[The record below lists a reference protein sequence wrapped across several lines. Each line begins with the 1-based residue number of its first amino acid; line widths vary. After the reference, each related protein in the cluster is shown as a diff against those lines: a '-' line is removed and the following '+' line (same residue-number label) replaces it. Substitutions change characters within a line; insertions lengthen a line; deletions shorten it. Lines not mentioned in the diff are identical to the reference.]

1 MSDKIKFFALGGLD
15 ESGKNMYIVEV
26 NDKIFILD
34 CGLKYPSKNITGV
47 DAICS
52 DMNYIIQNKARVKAI
67 IVSHSHFE
75 ECGAIPVLCKF
86 INVPVYC
93 TEFTRIIIEHF
104 NSDFEINTKIN
115 YHIISPTYK
124 EVIDGVQFSFT
135 PLTHSVPGSVSVKIH
150 TSQGIIAYIPG
161 LIFDPTAERPF
172 HTGLKELQF
181 GDKDSYLALLCSS
194 SGSTK
199 QGYTV
204 PKHKIKK
211 LIQSQFD
218 TCEGKLMI
226 ANYSSNLFNLKEIFD
241 LCEKYNKTV
250 FLYSRSMDDKRL
262 LQIKNY
268 FISQNIC
275 SPNIKIG
282 KLANINR
289 VKDSDIALLF
299 LGSVID
305 VFDKVSNFLATD
317 GKELHFELTS
327 KDVFI
332 NNCIPIA
339 SKEVEAVQMLDN
351 LYRTDMKIQ
360 NITSKDRTV
369 IALSEE
375 DIKQYLVFLNPKYVI
390 PVDGYFFELM
400 NTAKIVLS
408 SNKKYNYSNILV
420 LENGVPVTFE
430 NSVAKADYVNKIET
444 ADMFIDG
451 IDIGNVGNN
460 VVEERNEMS
469 SDGIVIMGIVV
480 SKSKKAIVGGPDV
493 QMRGFV
499 FLKDSENIL
508 REITNIFVEN
518 IRIYLTGYYN
528 KKQDILDKIIE
539 QCNRYIRKETGKK
552 PVIIPEIIEIN

>member
-1 MSDKIKFFALGGLD
+1 
-15 ESGKNMYIVEV
+15 
-26 NDKIFILD
+26 
-34 CGLKYPSKNITGV
+34 
-47 DAICS
+47 
-52 DMNYIIQNKARVKAI
+52 
-67 IVSHSHFE
+67 
-75 ECGAIPVLCKF
+75 
-86 INVPVYC
+86 
-93 TEFTRIIIEHF
+93 
-104 NSDFEINTKIN
+104 
-115 YHIISPTYK
+115 
-124 EVIDGVQFSFT
+124 
-135 PLTHSVPGSVSVKIH
+135 
-150 TSQGIIAYIPG
+150 
-161 LIFDPTAERPF
+161 
-172 HTGLKELQF
+172 
-181 GDKDSYLALLCSS
+181 
-194 SGSTK
+194 
-199 QGYTV
+199 
-204 PKHKIKK
+204 
-211 LIQSQFD
+211 
-218 TCEGKLMI
+218 
-226 ANYSSNLFNLKEIFD
+226 
-241 LCEKYNKTV
+241 
-250 FLYSRSMDDKRL
+250 MDDKRL

-268 FISQNIC
+268 FVSQNIC

-282 KLANINR
+282 KLADINR

-400 NTAKIVLS
+400 NTAKIALS

-469 SDGIVIMGIVV
+469 SDGIVIMGIVI

>member
-1 MSDKIKFFALGGLD
+1 
-15 ESGKNMYIVEV
+15 
-26 NDKIFILD
+26 
-34 CGLKYPSKNITGV
+34 
-47 DAICS
+47 
-52 DMNYIIQNKARVKAI
+52 
-67 IVSHSHFE
+67 
-75 ECGAIPVLCKF
+75 
-86 INVPVYC
+86 
-93 TEFTRIIIEHF
+93 
-104 NSDFEINTKIN
+104 
-115 YHIISPTYK
+115 
-124 EVIDGVQFSFT
+124 
-135 PLTHSVPGSVSVKIH
+135 
-150 TSQGIIAYIPG
+150 
-161 LIFDPTAERPF
+161 
-172 HTGLKELQF
+172 
-181 GDKDSYLALLCSS
+181 
-194 SGSTK
+194 
-199 QGYTV
+199 
-204 PKHKIKK
+204 
-211 LIQSQFD
+211 
-218 TCEGKLMI
+218 MI

-268 FISQNIC
+268 FVAQNIC

-282 KLANINR
+282 KLADINR

-518 IRIYLTGYYN
+518 IRIYLTGYYS

>member
-1 MSDKIKFFALGGLD
+1 MNDKIKFFALGGLD
-15 ESGKNMYIVEV
+15 ESGKNMYVVEI

-52 DMNYIIQNKARVKAI
+52 DMNYIIQNKSKVKAI

-86 INVPVYC
+86 INAPVYC

-124 EVIDGVQFSFT
+124 EIIDGVVFSFT

-150 TSQGIIAYIPG
+150 TSQGIIAYVPG
-161 LIFDPTAERPF
+161 LIFDPTSERPF
-172 HTGLKELQF
+172 QTGLKELQF
-181 GDKDSYLALLCSS
+181 GDKDSYLALLVSS
-194 SGSTK
+194 CGSTK
-199 QGYTV
+199 QGYTI
-204 PKHKIKK
+204 PKHKVKK
-211 LIQSQFD
+211 LIQSQFE

-250 FLYSRSMDDKRL
+250 FFYSRSMDDRRL

-275 SPNIKIG
+275 SPNIRIG
-282 KLANINR
+282 KLADINR
-289 VKDSDIALLF
+289 IREQDMVLLF

-305 VFDKVSNFLATD
+305 VFKKVSDFLATD
-317 GKELHFELTS
+317 GKELHFDLTS
-327 KDVFI
+327 KDIFI

-360 NITSKDRTV
+360 NITSKERTV

-400 NTAKIVLS
+400 NTAKIALN
-408 SNKKYNYSNILV
+408 SNKKYNYSNIFV

-430 NSVAKADYVNKIET
+430 NSVAKADYVHKIET
-444 ADMFIDG
+444 ADMYIDG

-469 SDGIVIMGIVV
+469 TDGIVLMGICI
-480 SKSKKAIVGGPDV
+480 SKSKKEIVGGPDV

-508 REITNIFVEN
+508 REITSIFVEN

-528 KKQDILDKIIE
+528 KKQEILDKIVE
-539 QCNRYIRKETGKK
+539 QCNRFVRKETGKK
-552 PVIIPEIIEIN
+552 PVIIPEIIEID